1 MLKKSIETALNK
13 QINAELWSAYLYLAM
28 DAHFRSVN
36 LNGFANWMRL
46 QAQEELGHA
55 MKMYDY
61 IDERDGKIT
70 LSAIAAPK
78 GTWKT
83 PLDVFQ
89 DTLKHERK
97 VTSLIHN
104 LTALAEKEKDYA
116 TKNFLEWYVDEQ
128 VEEESTAS
136 NIVEQ
141 IKLAG
146 KSSGALFML
155 DRELG
160 QRVASPSPAE

>member
-13 QINAELWSAYLYLAM
+13 QVNAELWSSYLYLAM

-46 QAQEELGHA
+46 QAQEELQHA
-55 MKMYDY
+55 MKIYDY
-61 IDERDGKIT
+61 IDERDGKISLT
-70 LSAIAAPK
+70 AIAAPK

-97 VTSLIHN
+97 VTSLINN

-116 TKNFLEWYVDEQ
+116 TKNFLEWFVDEQ
-128 VEEESTAS
+128 VEEESNAS
-136 NIVEQ
+136 TIVEQ

-160 QRVASPSPAE
+160 QRVASPAPAA

>member
-1 MLKKSIETALNK
+1 MLKKTIETALNK
-13 QINAELWSAYLYLAM
+13 QVNAELWSAYLYLAM
-28 DAHFRSVN
+28 EAHFISVN

-61 IDERDGKIT
+61 IGERDGKVTLTAIT
-70 LSAIAAPK
+70 APK
-78 GTWKT
+78 DTWKT
-83 PLDVFQ
+83 PLAVFQ
-89 DTLKHERK
+89 DTLKHEIK
-97 VTSLIHN
+97 VTELINN
-104 LTALAEKEKDYA
+104 LTTLADKEKDHA
-116 TKNFLEWYVDEQ
+116 TRNFLQWFVDEQ

-146 KSSGALFML
+146 NSSGALFIL
-155 DRELG
+155 DRELAL
-160 QRVASPSPAE
+160 RVASPAPAA

>member
-1 MLKKSIETALNK
+1 MLKKTVETALNK
-13 QINAELWSAYLYLAM
+13 QVNAELWSAYLYLAM
-28 DAHFRSVN
+28 EAHFRSVN

-55 MKMYDY
+55 MKIYDY
-61 IDERDGKIT
+61 IDERDGKIA
-70 LSAIAAPK
+70 LAAIAAPT

-89 DTLKHERK
+89 DTLKHEKK

-104 LTALAEKEKDYA
+104 LAQLAEKEKDFA
-116 TKNFLEWYVDEQ
+116 TRNFLQWFVDEQ
-128 VEEESTAS
+128 VEEEATAS

-146 KSSGALFML
+146 KSSGALFIL

-160 QRVASPSPAE
+160 QRTASPAE

>member
-1 MLKKSIETALNK
+1 MLKKTIETALNK
-13 QINAELWSAYLYLAM
+13 QVNAELWSSYLYLAM
-28 DAHFRSVN
+28 EAHLRSVN
-36 LNGFANWMRL
+36 LNGFAHWMRL

-55 MKMYDY
+55 IKIYDY
-61 IDERDGKIT
+61 IDERDGKISLT
-70 LSAIAAPK
+70 AIAAPK

-97 VTSLIHN
+97 VTGLIHD
-104 LTALAEKEKDYA
+104 LAQLAEKEKDFA
-116 TKNFLEWYVDEQ
+116 TRNFLQWFVDEQ

-146 KSSGALFML
+146 KSSGALFIL

-160 QRVASPSPAE
+160 QRTASASSAE

>member
-1 MLKKSIETALNK
+1 MLKKTVETALNK
-13 QINAELWSAYLYLAM
+13 QVNAELWSSYLYLAM
-28 DAHFRSVN
+28 EAHFRSIN

-46 QAQEELGHA
+46 QAQEELMHA
-55 MKMYDY
+55 MKIYDY
-61 IDERDGKIT
+61 IDERDGNIT
-70 LSAIAAPK
+70 LTAIAAPK

-89 DTLKHERK
+89 NTLKHERK
-97 VTSLIHN
+97 VTSLINN

-116 TKNFLEWYVDEQ
+116 TKNFLEWFVDEQ

-146 KSSGALFML
+146 KSSGALFIL
-155 DRELG
+155 DRELA
-160 QRVASPSPAE
+160 QRVASPAPE

>member
-13 QINAELWSAYLYLAM
+13 QVNAELWSSYLYLAM
-28 DAHFRSVN
+28 EAHFRAVN
-36 LNGFANWMRL
+36 LNGFANWMRM

-55 MKMYDY
+55 LKIYDY
-61 IDERDGKIT
+61 IDERDGKISLT
-70 LSAIAAPK
+70 AIAAPK

-97 VTSLIHN
+97 VTGLIHN
-104 LTALAEKEKDYA
+104 LAALAEKEKDFA
-116 TKNFLEWYVDEQ
+116 TRNFLQWFVDEQ

-136 NIVEQ
+136 NLVEQ

-146 KSSGALFML
+146 KSSGALFIL
-155 DRELG
+155 DRELA
-160 QRVASPSPAE
+160 QRVPSPAPAE